1 MLNKELNSVLN
12 EALEFAKSSRHEYV
26 TIEHVFFSLLTND
39 QAIELLNKCN
49 ADTKFLHERI
59 KTHLDSV
66 FKPLPEDSYHDPFET
81 VALARVIDSMITHI
95 KGADKKQASVGDLL
109 VALFEEERSY
119 SVYLLKQQGV
129 SKLTII
135 DELTEDKHEKQEVV
149 NKPKED
155 GDLANYTVNLNEIAK
170 IGKIDPVIGRDSEL
184 DRVMQVLCRRKKN
197 NPLLVGEP
205 GVGKTAIIE
214 GLALKINDKQTPD
227 ILKNAS
233 LFSLDIGSLL
243 SGTKYRGD
251 FEKRLKGVLTELE
264 SIENAVL
271 FIDEIHTIVGAG
283 STSGGS
289 MDLSNL
295 LKPALASGSIKCI
308 GATTYSEYRN
318 FFDKD
323 KALSRRFAKVD
334 VDEPSI
340 DDTYKILIG
349 LRDKYEDHHNV
360 TYADKTIKSAV
371 ELSKKHINDRFLPD
385 SAIDLIDEVG
395 ASFHI
400 NERETSEVS
409 VEDIEVVVAKIA
421 NIPTRQ
427 VSTDDISILKNLEI
441 DLKKKV
447 FGQDESIKQLSRA
460 VKRGRAGLGRP
471 ESPIGSFLF
480 AGPTGVGKTEV
491 AKQLADVLGVHF
503 ERFDMS
509 EYMEKHNVSRLIGAP
524 PGYVGYEEGGQLT
537 EAIRKHPYTVLL
549 LDEVEKA
556 HPDIMNILLQVM
568 DNATLT
574 DNDGIK
580 TDFRNVIVIMTS
592 NLGTKE
598 APKVGFNKDET
609 HQANEAINDFFAP
622 EFRNRLD
629 ATVHFKPLGKEIM
642 ISIVEKQL
650 NELEMLL
657 KDKSITIEA
666 TEEAKK
672 YFAKKGFNSTLGARV
687 MSRVIQDEVKTPL
700 TDEVLFGKLKDGGIV
715 KLDIENEKLT
725 INYEEVKL
733 ELDTEAEPV

>member
-12 EALEFAKSSRHEYV
+12 EALEFAKKSRHEYV

-39 QAIELLNKCN
+39 QAIKILQKCG
-49 ADTKFLHERI
+49 ADTAFLLERI

-66 FKPLPEDSYHDPFET
+66 FKPLAEENYHDPFET
-81 VALARVIDSMITHI
+81 VALARVIDSMITNI

-109 VALFEEERSY
+109 AALFEEERSY

-129 SKLTII
+129 SKLAILEAI
-135 DELTEDKHEKQEVV
+135 TEEKHETEQITSA
-149 NKPKED
+149 PKED
-155 GDLANYTVNLNEIAK
+155 GDLANYTINLNELARS
-170 IGKIDPVIGRDSEL
+170 GKIDPVIGREDEL
-184 DRVMQVLCRRKKN
+184 NRVMQILCRRKKN

-214 GLALKINDKQTPD
+214 GLALKIVNDDTPE

-233 LFSLDIGSLL
+233 LFSLDIGGLL

-251 FEKRLKGVLTELE
+251 FEKRLKGVLSELE
-264 SIENAVL
+264 EIDNAIL

-295 LKPALASGSIKCI
+295 LKPALASGGIKCI
-308 GATTYSEYRN
+308 GATTYSEFRN

-323 KALSRRFAKVD
+323 KALSRRFAKID
-334 VDEPSI
+334 VEEPSI
-340 DDTYKILIG
+340 DDTYQIILG

-360 TYADKTIKSAV
+360 KYSDTALRTSV
-371 ELSKKHINDRFLPD
+371 ELAKKYINDRFLPD
-385 SAIDLIDEVG
+385 SAIDLIDEVA

-400 NERETSEVS
+400 QDEKKTDVT
-409 VEDIEVVVAKIA
+409 VEDIERVIARIA
-421 NIPTRQ
+421 NIPSRQ
-427 VSTDDISILKNLEI
+427 VSSDDKSVLKNLEA
-441 DLKKKV
+441 DLKKAV
-447 FGQDESIKQLSRA
+447 FGQDSAIEELAKA
-460 VKRGRAGLGRP
+460 VKRARAGLGRP
-471 ESPIGSFLF
+471 HAPIGSFLF

-491 AKQLADVLGVHF
+491 AKKLAETLGVHF

-509 EYMEKHNVSRLIGAP
+509 EYMEKHNVARLIGAP

-556 HPDIMNILLQVM
+556 HPDVMNILLQVM
-568 DNATLT
+568 DSATLT

-580 TDFRNVIVIMTS
+580 TDFRNVIIIMTS
-592 NLGTKE
+592 NLGVKS
-598 APKVGFNKDET
+598 APQVGFHKDET
-609 HQANEAINDFFAP
+609 HKAESAIGDFFAP

-629 ATVHFKPLGKEIM
+629 AVVHFRPLGEDVM
-642 ISIVEKQL
+642 VHIVEKFL
-650 NELEMLL
+650 HELEEQLAE
-657 KDKSITIEA
+657 KKITIEA
-666 TEEAKK
+666 TMEAKK
-672 YFAKKGFNSTLGARV
+672 YFAEKGFDPTLGARV

-700 TDEVLFGKLKDGGIV
+700 TDEVLFGKLQNGGIV
-715 KLDIENEKLT
+715 KLSMKGDKLQ
-725 INYEEVKL
+725 IDYESAK
-733 ELDTEAEPV
+733 

>member
-12 EALEFAKSSRHEYV
+12 EALELAKNSRHEYV
-26 TIEHVFFSLLTND
+26 TIEHVFFSLLTNE
-39 QAIELLNKCN
+39 QAIELLKKCGG
-49 ADTKFLHERI
+49 DTNFLHERI

-66 FKPLPEDSYHDPFET
+66 FKPLPEDNYHDPFET
-81 VALARVIDSMITHI
+81 VALARVIDSMITQI

-109 VALFEEERSY
+109 AALFEEERSY
-119 SVYLLKQQGV
+119 SVYLLKQQGI
-129 SKLTII
+129 SKLEILETI
-135 DELTEDKHEKQEVV
+135 TDKKQKEEVV
-149 NKPKED
+149 NVPKED
-155 GDLANYTVNLNEIAK
+155 GDLANYTINLNELAK
-170 IGKIDPVIGRDSEL
+170 SGKIDPVIGREDEL
-184 DRVMQVLCRRKKN
+184 NRVMQVLCRRKKN

-214 GLALKINDKQTPD
+214 GLALKINDDETPD

-233 LFSLDIGSLL
+233 LFSLDIGGLL

-264 SIENAVL
+264 AIDNAVL

-295 LKPALASGSIKCI
+295 LKPALASGGIRCI
-308 GATTYSEYRN
+308 GATTYSEFRN

-349 LRDKYEDHHNV
+349 LKDKYEEHHNV
-360 TYADKTIKSAV
+360 KYSEKTIRTAV

-400 NERETSEVS
+400 DEKNRAEVS
-409 VEDIEVVVAKIA
+409 VADIEEIVSKMA
-421 NIPTRQ
+421 NIPSRQ
-427 VSTDDISILKNLEI
+427 VSSDDIAILKNLESE
-441 DLKKKV
+441 LQTKV
-447 FGQDESIKQLSRA
+447 FGQDEAINKLSRA
-460 VKRGRAGLGRP
+460 IKRSRAGLGRP
-471 ESPIGSFLF
+471 NSPIGSFLF

-491 AKQLADVLGVHF
+491 AKQLADTLGVHF

-574 DNDGIK
+574 DNDGVK

-592 NLGTKE
+592 NLGVKA
-598 APKVGFNKDET
+598 APKVGFQKDES
-609 HQANEAINDFFAP
+609 HKANEAIGDFFAP

-629 ATVHFKPLGKEIM
+629 AVVHFKPLGEEIM
-642 ISIVEKQL
+642 ISIVEKL
-650 NELEMLL
+650 FKELENQLIE
-657 KDKSITIEA
+657 KKITIKA
-666 TEEAKK
+666 NLKAKK
-672 YFAKKGFNSTLGARV
+672 YFANKGFDPVLGARV
-687 MSRVIQDEVKTPL
+687 MDRIIQDEVKTPL
-700 TDEVLFGKLKDGGIV
+700 TDEVLFGKLQNGGIV
-715 KLDIENEKLT
+715 KLDAKDDKLI
-725 INYEEVKL
+725 INYEEMI
-733 ELDTEAEPV
+733 EA

>member
-12 EALEFAKSSRHEYV
+12 EALEFAKKSRHEYV
-26 TIEHVFFSLLTND
+26 TIEHVFYSLLTHE
-39 QAIELLNKCN
+39 QAIDLLKKCG
-49 ADTKFLHERI
+49 ADTEFLHERI
-59 KTHLDSV
+59 KTHLESV
-66 FKPLPEDSYHDPFET
+66 FKPLPEDNYHDPFET
-81 VALARVIDSMITHI
+81 VALARVIDNMITSI
-95 KGADKKQASVGDLL
+95 KGADKKQASVEDLL
-109 VALFEEERSY
+109 VALFDEERSY

-129 SKLTII
+129 TRLMLMDSI
-135 DELTEDKHEKQEVV
+135 TENKHEKEAIVT
-149 NKPKED
+149 PKED
-155 GDLANYTVNLNEIAK
+155 GDLANYTVNLNELARS
-170 IGKIDPVIGRDSEL
+170 GKIDPVIGREDEL

-214 GLALKINDKQTPD
+214 GLALKIVNEETPE
-227 ILKNAS
+227 ILKGAT
-233 LFSLDIGSLL
+233 LFSLDIGGLL

-251 FEKRLKGVLTELE
+251 FEKRLKGVLSELE
-264 SIENAVL
+264 EFENAIL

-308 GATTYSEYRN
+308 GATTYGEYRN

-340 DDTYKILIG
+340 DDSYQILLG
-349 LRDKYEDHHNV
+349 LKDKYETHHN
-360 TYADKTIKSAV
+360 IKYPDDTLMSAV
-371 ELSKKHINDRFLPD
+371 ELAKKHINERFLPD

-400 NERETSEVS
+400 SQKGRDS
-409 VEDIEVVVAKIA
+409 VTIEDIEAVVSKMA
-421 NIPTRQ
+421 NIPARQ
-427 VSTDDISILKNLEI
+427 VSSDDVKVLANLE
-441 DLKKKV
+441 DELRSKV
-447 FGQDESIKQLSRA
+447 FGQDEAIMQLAKA

-471 ESPIGSFLF
+471 NSPVGSFLF
-480 AGPTGVGKTEV
+480 VGPTGVGKTEV
-491 AKQLADVLGVHF
+491 AKQLAGTLGIHF

-509 EYMEKHNVSRLIGAP
+509 EYMEKHNVARLIGAP

-537 EAIRKHPYTVLL
+537 EAIRKHPYSVLL

-556 HPDIMNILLQVM
+556 HPDVMNILLQVM

-574 DNDGIK
+574 DNDGVK
-580 TDFRNVIVIMTS
+580 TDFRNVILIMTS
-592 NLGTKE
+592 NLGVKA
-598 APKVGFNKDET
+598 APVMGFNKDESS
-609 HQANEAINDFFAP
+609 QAEGAIGDFFAP

-629 ATVHFKPLGKEIM
+629 ATVHFKPLARENM
-642 ISIVEKQL
+642 ISIVDKQL
-650 NELEMLL
+650 DELEMLL
-657 KDKSITIEA
+657 KDKDVTITA
-666 TEEAKK
+666 TKEAKE
-672 YFAKKGFNSTLGARV
+672 YLADKGYSDTLGARV

-700 TDEVLFGKLKDGGIV
+700 TDEVLFGKLKNGGSV
-715 KLDIENEKLT
+715 ELDFKDDKLV
-725 INYEEVKL
+725 INYKGK
-733 ELDTEAEPV
+733 